1 MKTKEELEQA
11 ILMHE
16 EALESSRH
24 SVIVDTQ
31 DLEQAKKDLASFNKP
46 ELTGSQLDDIN
57 EAVEKA
63 VGNFDFDDADNYNTD
78 CKPHYPTSHR
88 LIITSLQD
96 ITHYRDLT
104 IEQVN
109 NLITFLPS
117 EFKPK
122 GNLDMFYGDNIL
134 LNKYIIK

>member
-1 MKTKEELEQA
+1 MKTKNELEQA
-11 ILMHE
+11 IVMHE

-63 VGNFDFDDADNYNTD
+63 VGNFDFSDADNYEKEFELD
-78 CKPHYPTSHR
+78 YDGRVQLS
-88 LIITSLQD
+88 SLEFNEA
-96 ITHYRDLT
+96 HELT
-104 IEQVN
+104 EAIVEKIQKLFVEVDEDEG
-109 NLITFLPS
+109 FLNEDDS
-117 EFKPK
+117 GRRE
-122 GNLDMFYGDNIL
+122 N
-134 LNKYIIK
+134 